1 MMKIMFTHFVIGV
14 SGQQQIGWTMVN
26 GFGGI
31 SDGDQSQIQIIQE
44 TVDISRE
51 VLDLW
56 HKMVAAKYILLYVNW
71 KNSFDFK
78 VLVLVISIG
87 NKNPKDKK
95 MILS

>member
-56 HKMVAAKYILLYVNW
+56 HKMVAAKLIYPPVCKL
-71 KNSFDFK
+71 
-78 VLVLVISIG
+78 
-87 NKNPKDKK
+87 KK
-95 MILS
+95 